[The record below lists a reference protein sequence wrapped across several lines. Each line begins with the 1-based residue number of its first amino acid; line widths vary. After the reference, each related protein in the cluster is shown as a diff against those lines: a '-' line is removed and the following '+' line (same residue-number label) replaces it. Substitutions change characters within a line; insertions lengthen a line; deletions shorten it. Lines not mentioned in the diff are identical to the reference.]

1 MYNDTSTLDHACQ
14 QVAAATHPP
23 ARLVMRL
30 PLSFVV
36 AGPGLLSPY
45 FAAVTCPDAPSGAS
59 NYGF

>member
-1 MYNDTSTLDHACQ
+1 MYNEISTPNHPHRQLG
-14 QVAAATHPP
+14 AATHPP

-36 AGPGLLSPY
+36 AGPGLLPLH

>member
-1 MYNDTSTLDHACQ
+1 MYNEISTLDHSYR
-14 QVAAATHPP
+14 QVGAATHPP

-36 AGPGLLSPY
+36 AGPGLLPPH

>member
-1 MYNDTSTLDHACQ
+1 MYIDTSALDHTYRQAG
-14 QVAAATHPP
+14 AATHPP
-23 ARLVMRL
+23 ARLATRL

-36 AGPGLLSPY
+36 AGPSLLPPH

>member
-1 MYNDTSTLDHACQ
+1 MNIDTSTCDRTHRQ
-14 QVAAATHPP
+14 MEAATHPP
-23 ARLVMRL
+23 ARLATRL

-36 AGPGLLSPY
+36 AGHGLLPPH